1 MTILV
6 RVGLVLLSSVLGV
19 LVFPPFGLWWMAV
32 VAWVPLFFAIRGL
45 SARPAFYVGLGQ
57 GFLLYGVTLSWLW
70 GLFGVSAVVLWVV
83 TASFVGVV
91 CALISYHKLNGY
103 WGSFI
108 GAAIWVGCEFFRAE
122 IYLLH
127 FPWITPG
134 TGLPPGFYS
143 PIFGVYGMSFLI
155 IFGSLLIR
163 EKGKNRNVGICWL
176 LILLNSALIRSESRE
191 GDVKVLA
198 VQNEEGDFDEK
209 FEQTVNAFDGHAAI
223 VWPELSLGRDLDEV
237 GRSKGRLYEFGRK
250 NDVVMVVGGAVDSG
264 EEMAYNAAITLDA
277 GIEVGTHFKNKP
289 VPLFNDGKK
298 GTEAKS
304 IKTSKGVIGTPICF
318 DCDHESVIRRMVA
331 DGAEVILAPSL
342 DAKPWS
348 ARQHDQH
355 AELFRHRA
363 AENGRWVVVAAS
375 SGRTQIIDK
384 YGNQVATIPLMEL
397 GVLEGMVRL
406 ESGRTIYNRFGWV
419 TGWVCLGVA
428 GMALLL
434 ALWRNVRG
442 MKKEKE
448 VIPLRKT
455 YQTNDVYEVF

>member
-19 LVFPPFGLWWMAV
+19 LVFPPFGLWWLAV
-32 VAWVPLFFAIRGL
+32 VAWVPLLFAIRGV
-45 SARPAFYVGLGQ
+45 SARPAFYLGLGQ

-70 GLFGVSAVVLWVV
+70 GLFGVSAVVLWIVV
-83 TASFVGVV
+83 AAFVGGA
-91 CALISYHKLNGY
+91 CALISYHRLCGY
-103 WGSFI
+103 VGAVLA
-108 GAAIWVGCEFFRAE
+108 AAIWVGCEFFRAE
-122 IYLLH
+122 VYALH

-134 TGLPPGFYS
+134 TGVPPHWLS
-143 PIFGVYGMSFLI
+143 PLIGVYGVSFLVI
-155 IFGSLLIR
+155 LGAVLLR
-163 EKGKNRNVGICWL
+163 DRGKSRVLGVSFLVML
-176 LILLNSALIRSESRE
+176 LVSGFLSPTRE
-191 GDVKVLA
+191 GADVKVLA
-198 VQNEEGDFDEK
+198 VQNEEGSFEDK

-237 GRSKGRLYEFGRK
+237 GRLKERLYEFGRE

-264 EEMAYNAAITLDA
+264 EEMAFNAAITLDA
-277 GIEVGTHFKNKP
+277 GIEVGSHFKNKP

-304 IKTSKGVIGTPICF
+304 IRTSMGVIGTPICF

-375 SGRTQIIDK
+375 SGRSQVIDDL
-384 YGNQVATIPLMEL
+384 GNQVATIPLMEP
-397 GVLEGMVRL
+397 GVLEGMVKL
-406 ESGRTIYNRFGWV
+406 ETGRTIYNRFGWM
-419 TGWVCLGVA
+419 TGWLCLAVA
-428 GMALLL
+428 GMSLLF
-434 ALWRNVRG
+434 AFYRNVRA
-442 MKKEKE
+442 MKKK
-448 VIPLRKT
+448 
-455 YQTNDVYEVF
+455 